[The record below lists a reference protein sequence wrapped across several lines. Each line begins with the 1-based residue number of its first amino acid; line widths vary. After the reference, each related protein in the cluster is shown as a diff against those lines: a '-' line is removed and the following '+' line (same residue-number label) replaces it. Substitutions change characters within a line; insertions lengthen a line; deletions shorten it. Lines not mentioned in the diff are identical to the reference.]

1 MDNPTSRPV
10 EGYPRLACHMAQYS
24 ENAIFRRFSSL
35 GTRNLLYLQAE
46 IVHLEQKLCRLEA
59 ADSASSEGHRA
70 RYSRDWY
77 WFDNSPE
84 EESDEQLKIVLS
96 IRSKLKEYCKRVQLF
111 SITMQLIM
119 GLDDTIVQQS
129 VIHRFAKPDSHDLRE
144 LQDWLERQAF
154 GNLALIGADSETWG
168 RLHQPINSHADLL
181 TLNSTGCED
190 IFSRWFSRT
199 FIFWFHHTFRHRP
212 LNSGDLESGIRSYSS
227 RTIERYT
234 SFVTTIVA
242 SLLPILSTAVLFCVP
257 SMKLRLG
264 LIVLFTLIFAACVSS
279 FTSTKRGEIFVA
291 TST

>member
-1 MDNPTSRPV
+1 
-10 EGYPRLACHMAQYS
+10 
-24 ENAIFRRFSSL
+24 
-35 GTRNLLYLQAE
+35 
-46 IVHLEQKLCRLEA
+46 
-59 ADSASSEGHRA
+59 
-70 RYSRDWY
+70 
-77 WFDNSPE
+77 
-84 EESDEQLKIVLS
+84 
-96 IRSKLKEYCKRVQLF
+96 
-111 SITMQLIM
+111 M

-129 VIHRFAKPDSHDLRE
+129 VIHRFAKPDSQDLRE

-212 LNSGDLESGIRSYSS
+212 RNSGDLESGIMSYSS

-242 SLLPILSTAVLFCVP
+242 SLLPISSTAVLFCVP

-264 LIVLFTLIFAACVSS
+264 LIVFFTLIFAVCVSS
-279 FTSTKRGEIFVA
+279 FTSAKRGEIFVA

>member
-46 IVHLEQKLCRLEA
+46 LVHLEQKLCRLEA
-59 ADSASSEGHRA
+59 ADSASSEGRRA
-70 RYSRDWY
+70 TYSKDWY
-77 WFDNSPE
+77 WLNDSPE
-84 EESDEQLKIVLS
+84 ENDEQLKIALS
-96 IRSKLKEYCKRVQLF
+96 IRSKLKEYCKRVKLA
-111 SITMQLIM
+111 SITMQLM
-119 GLDDTIVQQS
+119 LGLDDTIVQQS
-129 VIHRFAKPDSHDLRE
+129 VINRLAKPDDHDLRE
-144 LQDWLERQAF
+144 LQDWLERQAY

-168 RLHQPINSHADLL
+168 RLHQPISSHADLL
-181 TLNSTGCED
+181 TLNSIGCED
-190 IFSRWFSRT
+190 SFSRWFSRK
-199 FIFWFHHTFRHRP
+199 FIVWFCHTFRHRP
-212 LNSGDLESGIRSYSS
+212 LNSGDLESGIVSYSS

-242 SLLPILSTAVLFCVP
+242 SLLPILSTVVLFCVP

-264 LIVLFTLIFAACVSS
+264 IIVLFTLIFAACISS
-279 FTSTKRGEIFVA
+279 FTSTKRGEIFIA

>member
-24 ENAIFRRFSSL
+24 ENAVFRRFSSL

-46 IVHLEQKLCRLEA
+46 LVHLEQKLCRLEA
-59 ADSASSEGHRA
+59 ADSASSEGRRA
-70 RYSRDWY
+70 TYSKDWY
-77 WFDNSPE
+77 WLNDSPE
-84 EESDEQLKIVLS
+84 ENDEQLKIVLS
-96 IRSKLKEYCKRVQLF
+96 IRSKLKEYCKRVKLA
-111 SITMQLIM
+111 SITMQLM
-119 GLDDTIVQQS
+119 LGLDDTIVQQS
-129 VIHRFAKPDSHDLRE
+129 VINRLAKPDNHDLRE
-144 LQDWLERQAF
+144 LQDWLERQAY

-181 TLNSTGCED
+181 TLNSIGCED
-190 IFSRWFSRT
+190 SFSRWFSRK
-199 FIFWFHHTFRHRP
+199 FIAWFCHTFRHRP
-212 LNSGDLESGIRSYSS
+212 LNSGDLESGIVSYSS

-242 SLLPILSTAVLFCVP
+242 SLLPILSTVVLFCVP

-264 LIVLFTLIFAACVSS
+264 IIVLFTLIFAACISS
-279 FTSTKRGEIFVA
+279 FTSTKRGEIFIA

>member
-1 MDNPTSRPV
+1 MDHPTSRPV

-24 ENAIFRRFSSL
+24 ENAVFRRFTSL

-46 IVHLEQKLCRLEA
+46 LVHLEQKLCHLEA
-59 ADSASSEGHRA
+59 ADSASSAGRRA
-70 RYSRDWY
+70 RYSKDWY
-77 WFDNSPE
+77 WLNNSPE
-84 EESDEQLKIVLS
+84 EESDEQLKTVLS
-96 IRSKLKEYCKRVQLF
+96 IRNKLKEYCKRVKLF
-111 SITMQLIM
+111 SIAMQLIL

-129 VIHRFAKPDSHDLRE
+129 VINRLGKPDNHDLSH
-144 LQDWLERQAF
+144 LQDWLQREAF

-190 IFSRWFSRT
+190 DFSRWFSRT
-199 FIFWFHHTFRHRP
+199 FIAWFHRTFRQP
-212 LNSGDLESGIRSYSS
+212 SLNSVDLEAGIMSYSS

-279 FTSTKRGEIFVA
+279 FTSAKRGEIFVA